1 MSQTAEELAYLA
13 KDAYKDRVA
22 GGPAVPI
29 NGHKYLVIASVHGPH
44 GYYGVAYQLYDYPH
58 IDKDIVITERGTVTE
73 LKRFLS
79 TIQDLR
85 TDGAMVVDQVN
96 PQLDAA
102 ERFTNHVLVYA
113 KNNHIALEN
122 IQITGHSLGGTLAEI
137 ESARHGFAGATFNA
151 YGAVDLGYDI
161 PEGGSRIVDYVVATD
176 SVSASG
182 RHYGKVVQFA
192 THADVAALDHAGYLR
207 GDGNPW
213 AVAKERF
220 LPAHAITNFAPGPGD
235 GPSILTAQNEALAQ
249 QYAAAIGAF
258 RQDAYDRREA
268 IHHVAQ
274 AAERVD
280 AVMAHVPG
288 TPSNVRA
295 NLSAAAEAG
304 YAAGQFAV
312 DQTRKAER
320 GVERDAGIV
329 GEHLAD
335 AYAASRQVAAQ
346 VVGDVEHAA
355 SRAYATA
362 RHPETWFAHAG
373 SRAQP
378 APPQTPCFSDPEHA
392 QHLLYTH
399 FQKLLPRGT
408 SPERLHQ
415 ITAACHLAGIDEP
428 ADLAGIHGGESTLV
442 FTPNSMFGR
451 AATVDLSRPAP
462 SVEQTLQQVR
472 QYDQQQAQ
480 LRAQLT
486 AQIESCVQQ
495 GPVR

>member
-1 MSQTAEELAYLA
+1 MSLTAGDYAYLA
-13 KDAYKDRVA
+13 ADAYVDQRPNKV
-22 GGPAVPI
+22 VKL
-29 NGHKYLVIASVHGPH
+29 NGHNYRVLFVAHDIS
-44 GYYGVAYQLYDYPH
+44 GYYAAAYQLYDRPG
-58 IDKDIVITERGTVTE
+58 IDRQIVIAERGTVTE
-73 LKRFLS
+73 LKRLLS
-79 TIQDLR
+79 TVQDLR
-85 TDGAMVVDQVN
+85 ADGAMVVDQVN
-96 PQLDAA
+96 PQMDAA
-102 ERFTNHVLVYA
+102 ERFTHKVLDYA
-113 KNNHIALEN
+113 AHKGISLDQ
-122 IQITGHSLGGTLAEI
+122 ITITGHSLGGTLGEI
-137 ESARHGFAGATFNA
+137 ESARHGLSGATFNA

-268 IHHVAQ
+268 IHNVAQ

-280 AVMAHVPG
+280 AVMARVPG

-320 GVERDAGIV
+320 VVERDAGIV

-346 VVGDVEHAA
+346 VVDDVEHAA

-362 RHPETWFAHAG
+362 THPETWFAHAG

-378 APPQTPCFSDPEHA
+378 APPQTPCFSDPDHA

-451 AATVDLSRPAP
+451 AATVDLSQPAP